1 MSVSNN
7 LKNISVQIEEMTKV
21 GLYLGHQKSQ
31 ANPKMQ
37 PFVWTSKNGF
47 QIIDLEASA
56 RLLEKA
62 IKFLIDV
69 KAKGGVILLVGT
81 GVVAQDAVKNMA
93 EALGMPHVTERWLG
107 GTITNWPTISKRIA
121 YLKDLEIKKA
131 GGDFSK
137 YTKYEALKLEE
148 KMAKLEKSLGG
159 LKSLIRLPDAVWTT
173 SSKADHI
180 AIVEARRKNIPV
192 VGLVN
197 TSGDPTE
204 FDYPIPGNDS
214 SRGAVSYVLEK
225 VKDALAAVKVQ
236 EAVKA
241 E

>member
-7 LKNISVQIEEMTKV
+7 SKNISVQVEEMIKA
-21 GLYLGHQKSQ
+21 GLYLGNQKFQ

-37 PFVWTSKNGF
+37 PFVWANKNGF
-47 QIIDLEASA
+47 QIIDLETSA
-56 RLLEKA
+56 RLMEKA
-62 IKFLIDV
+62 IKFLTDV

-93 EALGMPHVTERWLG
+93 ETLGMPYVTERWLG

-121 YLKDLEIKKA
+121 YLKDLEVKKA

-192 VGLVN
+192 VGLVSTN
-197 TSGDPTE
+197 GDPTE
-204 FDYPIPGNDS
+204 FDYPIPGNDNS
-214 SRGAVSYVLEK
+214 KGAVSYVLEK
-225 VKDALAAVKVQ
+225 VKDALVAVKVQ

>member
-1 MSVSNN
+1 MSVLNN
-7 LKNISVQIEEMTKV
+7 PKNISGELQEMIKA
-21 GLYLGHQKSQ
+21 GLYLGNQKSQ
-31 ANPKMQ
+31 ANPKMK
-37 PFVWTSKNGF
+37 PFVWANKNGF

-69 KAKGGVILLVGT
+69 KARGGIILLVGT
-81 GVVAQDAVKNMA
+81 SVVAQDGIKNMA
-93 EALGMPHVTERWLG
+93 EALGMPYVTERWLG

-121 YLKDLEIKKA
+121 YLKDLEAKKA
-131 GGDFSK
+131 GGDFAK

-159 LKSLIRLPDAVWTT
+159 LKNLARLPDAVWTT

-180 AIVEARRKNIPV
+180 AIVEACRKHIPV

-197 TSGDPTE
+197 TNGDPTE
-204 FDYPIPGNDS
+204 FDYPIPGNDNAK
-214 SRGAVSYVLEK
+214 GAVSYVIEK
-225 VKDALAAVKVQ
+225 VKDALLAVKP
-236 EAVKA
+236 AVKT
-241 E
+241 EEK